1 MNSAVIGTWSLVSA
15 SDVENGQLPVEGWQ
29 PGDVSEWLFN
39 EDSNELIGK
48 VKPQSGLKLRISTDD
63 TFAEIKTGEPRFLCY
78 DRDGVQEDR
87 IIPFAGIVNYEGADG
102 YLLLEEPSEE
112 AISFDPVRAFRARC
126 DDGDTVICDKVR
138 LRDDLLVRTV
148 SVVTDELYTERMLF
162 IFGRESA
169 E

>member
-1 MNSAVIGTWSLVSA
+1 MNSAIIGTWSLVSA

-29 PGDVSEWLFN
+29 PGDVSEWLYN
-39 EDSNELIGK
+39 DEGDEPIGK
-48 VKPQSGLKLRISTDD
+48 VEPQSGLTLRIGADG

-78 DRDGVQEDR
+78 DRDGVQEDS
-87 IIPFAGIVNYEGADG
+87 IIPFDGIVKYEGASG

-112 AISFDPVRAFRARC
+112 AISLDPLRAFRARC
-126 DDGDTVICDKVR
+126 DDGDTIICDKVR
-138 LRDDLLVRTV
+138 LRNDLLVRTV